1 MKIDQDLVIIGILL
15 VIIGLLLFR
24 KVSGATPSY
33 EYTSPTS
40 VNCPAGFTT
49 ASPLTA
55 GTPNGSFC
63 VNGKQK
69 RGPVNVMCPSG
80 WQTNSGAA
88 YGKMCKR
95 AVVATPPPP
104 PPPPPPK
111 PLTIAGPP
119 PPPAMTAEQTARALA
134 AQLAAGG

>member
-24 KVSGATPSY
+24 KVSGATPTY
-33 EYTSPTS
+33 EYTSPTA
-40 VNCPAGFTT
+40 VNCPAGFTK
-49 ASPLTA
+49 ASPLTT

-69 RGPVNVMCPSG
+69 RGPVNVTCPSG
-80 WQTNSGAA
+80 WQTNSGAT
-88 YGKMCKR
+88 YGNMCKR
-95 AVVATPPPP
+95 AVVAP

-119 PPPAMTAEQTARALA
+119 PPPAMTAEQTERARL

>member
-1 MKIDQDLVIIGILL
+1 MKIDQDLIIIGILL
-15 VIIGLLLFR
+15 VIIGFLLFR
-24 KVSGATPSY
+24 KTSGANPTY

-40 VNCPAGFTT
+40 VSCPSGFTKA
-49 ASPLTA
+49 ASLTS

-63 VNGKQK
+63 VNGKQA
-69 RGPVNVMCPSG
+69 RGPVKVTCPSG
-80 WQTNSGAA
+80 WQTNSGAS
-88 YGKMCKR
+88 YGQMCKR
-95 AVVATPPPP
+95 MVVQA